1 MLTFCIGPTGYS
13 EQMGASISSLLIVF
27 SGLPGTGKTSVS
39 KALAARI
46 GAVYLRLDTIE
57 QAILSAGAERVGPA
71 GYTVANTVAVE
82 NLLLG
87 HTVVADCVNPVR
99 DSRVGWQRT
108 AAEGSAGLINIYLV
122 CSDPVEHRRRIEER
136 SADIPGHIL
145 PTWDAVM
152 EHEFETRDDDHW
164 LLDTATSTPA
174 ELVDRCA
181 VYIEGKSA
189 ER

>member
-27 SGLPGTGKTSVS
+27 SGLPGNGKTSVS

-108 AAEGSAGLINIYLV
+108 AAEGSAGLINI
-122 CSDPVEHRRRIEER
+122 
-136 SADIPGHIL
+136 
-145 PTWDAVM
+145 
-152 EHEFETRDDDHW
+152 
-164 LLDTATSTPA
+164 
-174 ELVDRCA
+174 
-181 VYIEGKSA
+181 
-189 ER
+189 